1 LRVVLG
7 LHFLVE
13 GVTKL
18 QDERPFSA
26 PFFASARGP
35 LAPYYQAKVW
45 DADGLY
51 RLDKDATL
59 GAWDSYRSRLIGHYG
74 FDEKQTKRA
83 DAVLNT
89 YKHRYLDHLDDN
101 ADAVDEYR
109 QQLARRERN
118 ADDPTRQLASLQ
130 VHDTRIA
137 AETKKLYGDLVPPID
152 AMWKHLERELNAVAT
167 PEQWNRH
174 GTLSIGKVGRRFGD
188 SEMMDAVMPYFDVV
202 IGVCLLIG
210 LLTRPAAILAA
221 IFLASVFV
229 SRFPPEAGPGSTY
242 YHLVELT
249 ALVAIA
255 AIGAGK
261 YLGLDYF
268 LGRVCCRR
276 KKTGET
282 K

>member
-1 LRVVLG
+1 MLG

-18 QDERPFSA
+18 QDDRPFSA

-35 LAPYYQAKVW
+35 LAKVYQAKVW

-59 GAWDSYRSRLIGHYG
+59 GAWDSYRSRILGHYG
-74 FDEKQTKRA
+74 FDEKQTRRA
-83 DAVLNT
+83 DEVLNT

-101 ADAVDEYR
+101 RDTIDEYR
-109 QQLARRERN
+109 QWLARREKN
-118 ADDPTRQLASLQ
+118 EGDPTRQLASLQ

-137 AETKKLYGDLVPPID
+137 TETKKLYGEIVPPID
-152 AMWKHLERELNAVAT
+152 TMWKFLEKDLNAIAT
-167 PEQWNRH
+167 PEQWSRH
-174 GTLSIGKVGRRFGD
+174 GSLPIGKVGRRFGD
-188 SEMMDAVMPYFDVV
+188 SETMDAVMPYFDLV
-202 IGVCLLIG
+202 IGICLLIG

-268 LGRVCCRR
+268 LGSVCCRR